1 MPLRIGWW
9 RYRKDRENRKNKGDR
24 EFKEFREFRERLSL
38 NSLISL
44 TSLNSLIY
52 HLNQRT
58 CFRERGSDLAYH
70 EKFLVRSAKI
80 WQQVEI
86 ALEGGVLDVHLLSEQ

>member
-1 MPLRIGWW
+1 M
-9 RYRKDRENRKNKGDR
+9 
-24 EFKEFREFRERLSL
+24 SL
-38 NSLISL
+38 MSLMSL
-44 TSLNSLIY
+44 TSLNSSIY

-58 CFRERGSDLAYH
+58 YFRKKGADLAYH

-86 ALEGGVLDVHLLSEQ
+86 ALEGGVPKCTSPFRAMSVGAKVGAYHEKEISC